1 MVVDCNVFLITF
13 LFILLDI
20 LSGVTQAV
28 KNKTLSSV
36 IMREG
41 IYHKLSYVIAIA
53 LSALIEYG
61 VLHMDLGFTT
71 PLLMPVCVMICLTE
85 IVSIVE
91 NVERLN
97 PELANTGIFALLSQN
112 KKRRNDD
119 EQNG

>member
-61 VLHMDLGFTT
+61 VMHMELGFTT

-85 IVSIVE
+85 IVSIIE

-97 PELANTGIFALLSQN
+97 PELADTGIFALLSQN

-119 EQNG
+119 EQDG